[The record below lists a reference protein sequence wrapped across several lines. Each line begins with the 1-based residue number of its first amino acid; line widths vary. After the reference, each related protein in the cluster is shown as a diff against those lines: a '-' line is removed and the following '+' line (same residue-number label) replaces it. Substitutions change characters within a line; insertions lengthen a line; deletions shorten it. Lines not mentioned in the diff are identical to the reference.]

1 MTHIVEEG
9 RFGGLSA
16 YMYAL
21 HGFDVTSIE
30 FLPLESVKSPIPS
43 SPPSS
48 PIYMSHLTL
57 PPRARRVSHAPSH
70 VIVSSQVS
78 NALRKMAPRVKL
90 LTGDGSQLVPEVLN
104 RLAPDERERTM
115 VIFDGEKR
123 FRAWSTWEKVRD
135 KAAMAI
141 FDDSN
146 IGKEGKQV
154 ESRTFPPPIVPI
166 CHARSF
172 PRCISGSF
180 PTCISGS
187 FPTCIGGSVLYSV
200 LFSI

>member
-1 MTHIVEEG
+1 
-9 RFGGLSA
+9 
-16 YMYAL
+16 
-21 HGFDVTSIE
+21 
-30 FLPLESVKSPIPS
+30 
-43 SPPSS
+43 
-48 PIYMSHLTL
+48 MSHLTL
-57 PPRARRVSHAPSH
+57 PPRARRISHAPSH

-104 RLAPDERERTM
+104 GLAPDERERTM

-154 ESRTFPPPIVPI
+154 ESRTLSPPIVPI
-166 CHARSF
+166 CHARSVPMYQRIVPKMYQRIF
-172 PRCISGSF
+172 SSMYRRICSFLNLTSSSNRCSR
-180 PTCISGS
+180 
-187 FPTCIGGSVLYSV
+187 L
-200 LFSI
+200 